1 MGVENPADARPRE
14 PARGGVMRIL
24 IPTGQWFPEATGG
37 SARVATET
45 ALALVG
51 RGHEVTVI
59 APAGAGPAVEEVVEN
74 LTIRRSLPRTRLP
87 ITLTD
92 VVSTARAAR
101 RDSTV
106 QGVLAHTA
114 SSRSSPFS
122 SGSRSNAQ
130 RLFSS

>member
-14 PARGGVMRIL
+14 PARGGVMRML

-45 ALALVG
+45 ALALGG
-51 RGHEVTVI
+51 RGQEVIVI

-101 RDSTV
+101 RDSSYDVALVHQSTCAA
-106 QGVLAHTA
+106 G
-114 SSRSSPFS
+114 
-122 SGSRSNAQ
+122 
-130 RLFSS
+130 